1 MRPRPRRGAPHHSG
15 GDFPQLGS
23 RRRRQPRHFC
33 GARCGRRGGDAG
45 CPRYRSRREA
55 AADARRHIGRTGSA
69 GDMISGLD
77 THETVKRLTAAGF
90 TDAQAEA
97 VTAAVK
103 SAVDLDLSN
112 LATKADLEALRA
124 EFAMLR
130 GEFAALRGEF
140 GALRGEVGV
149 QRAELEAK
157 IERSKVDIDRKS
169 VV

>member
-1 MRPRPRRGAPHHSG
+1 
-15 GDFPQLGS
+15 
-23 RRRRQPRHFC
+23 
-33 GARCGRRGGDAG
+33 
-45 CPRYRSRREA
+45 
-55 AADARRHIGRTGSA
+55 
-69 GDMISGLD
+69 MISGLD
-77 THETVKRLTAAGF
+77 THETVKRLIGAGF

-103 SAVDLDLSN
+103 GAVDLDLSN

-157 IERSKVDIDRKS
+157 IERSKVDMIKW
-169 VV
+169 VVGMGFAQVAMVVALLRLIGGGHP